1 MQLRSYL
8 AAAVILV
15 TLLGR
20 AGAAETSA
28 AEPATGW
35 QEKAVVQIEAEIVA
49 DGAAVTSIPEALSRE
64 WRSFDRE
71 GSGAR
76 VLLDIGWILIA
87 ALVALAAE
95 RATARGLSKGLRRKM
110 RETGE
115 PGLLGLVGMLA
126 GDLAGLAVFIALYT
140 VAKRHVLV
148 HTSISP
154 GLDGLAMDVLIR
166 WRVIALVFR
175 TVLRPH
181 TSVARLIEIADDEA
195 RRLSIFLSAGVFLV
209 SVLIG
214 FARYGFADED
224 SGAAHVIGLMI
235 AILVCLCYAI
245 MLVRSR
251 AAF

>member
-15 TLLGR
+15 ILLGR
-20 AGAAETSA
+20 AGAAETSTG
-28 AEPATGW
+28 EPAPGW
-35 QEKAVVQIEAEIVA
+35 QEKAVMQIEAELVA

-76 VLLDIGWILIA
+76 VLLDIGWVVIA

-95 RATARGLSKGLRRKM
+95 RATARGLTKRLRRKM

-126 GDLAGLAVFIALYT
+126 SDLAGLAVFIALYT
-140 VAKRHVLV
+140 VAKRHVLAY
-148 HTSISP
+148 TSISP
-154 GLDGLAMDVLIR
+154 GLDGLAMDVLVR

-175 TVLRPH
+175 TILRPH
-181 TSVARLIEIADDEA
+181 TSVARFVRDGPEA
-195 RRLSIFLSAGVFLV
+195 EQSWSPDMYSTRLRANAPVPLAAATFCKASISA
-209 SVLIG
+209 S
-214 FARYGFADED
+214 
-224 SGAAHVIGLMI
+224 
-235 AILVCLCYAI
+235 ILDHA
-245 MLVRSR
+245 
-251 AAF
+251 